1 MVRLVEDTNP
11 TETSSGGEIAVGARI
26 LVFGALHG
34 ADVAELPTPVGV
46 SLRTPP
52 VVQRPDPVRLLDRE
66 VEFAEI
72 QNSIAPGAVL
82 HVVGE
87 GGVGKTALLRHLAH
101 APSTDQSPDGVLA
114 IGCRGLA
121 ASDVVQALYDA
132 VAIPE
137 ARAKATHDEIVH
149 ALPAMRLLVVLD
161 DLELASSE
169 AGELVALLQGSATVV
184 ASRPGVSIPGAKV
197 VPLGGLPSQAS
208 AALLT
213 EIIGHEPSGSD
224 MEAASAIAA
233 AVGGNPQRLVQ
244 AGALVG
250 WNWPQLGELARQL
263 GASPDATLA
272 GLALAGL
279 NDVEQRVVASL
290 ALPGNPSIDVGHIDA
305 LTSID
310 GSSEAVRRLVQA
322 GLVVDEDGRVRLADE
337 VAAEVENSWPLA
349 SPRSVALAY
358 ITGWAE
364 GNRRA
369 PDGVAAESHAIV
381 GLAEWA
387 TASAQHRETLRL
399 AWVGAAPLALGRRF
413 GAWGRVLN
421 AAHAAARALD
431 DHAAEGWVEHEHGTR
446 ALLLGDDE
454 AAIHHLENAAELRDV
469 SGDTEGA
476 AATRRTMGMV
486 ATAKGRRK
494 ARGDKGPGGQGGGF
508 DLSNPANRRLLLLGG
523 AVAAAAIVIGVVL
536 ATRGGGPDEAVTPPA
551 VVEPVVEPTPGDE
564 LVPPQPVDP
573 VQVPPVA
580 PDPPVA
586 PPVASGDLQPINPRG
601 AAIQEGS
608 EGERVRRLQ
617 VALQAFGYK
626 PGAPDGAYGPA
637 TRDAISSFQRDN
649 NLEDDGVAGRATLRA
664 INKRIRSTA

>member
-1 MVRLVEDTNP
+1 MEDTNP
-11 TETSSGGEIAVGARI
+11 TEASSGGEIAVGARV
-26 LVFGALHG
+26 LAFGALHG
-34 ADVAELPTPVGV
+34 ADVAELPSPVGA

-52 VVQRPDPVRLLDRE
+52 VVLRPDPVRLLDRE

-72 QNSIAPGAVL
+72 QNSIAPGVVL

-101 APSTDQSPDGVLA
+101 APSTDQGPDGVVA
-114 IGCRGLA
+114 IACRGLA
-121 ASDVVQALYDA
+121 ASDVVQAIYDA
-132 VAIPE
+132 VAIPA
-137 ARAKATHDEIVH
+137 ARAKATAEEIVN
-149 ALPAMRLLVVLD
+149 ALSPMRLLVVLD
-161 DLELASSE
+161 DLDLPSSE
-169 AGELVALLQGSATVV
+169 AGELVSLLQGCATVV

-208 AALLT
+208 SALLT
-213 EIIGHEPSGSD
+213 EIIGHEPSGTD
-224 MEAASAIAA
+224 AEAASAIAA
-233 AVGGNPQRLVQ
+233 AVGGNPQRLIQ
-244 AGALVG
+244 AGALSG

-279 NDVEQRVVASL
+279 NEVEQRLIAAL
-290 ALPGNPSIDVGHIDA
+290 ALPGNPSIGADHIDA

-310 GSSEAVRRLVQA
+310 GSSEALRRLVQA
-322 GLVVDEDGRVRLADE
+322 GLVVEEDGRVRLADE
-337 VAAEVENSWPLA
+337 VASDVENSWPLS

-358 ITGWAE
+358 VTGWAE

-369 PDGVAAESHAIV
+369 PDAVAAESHAIV

-399 AWVGAAPLALGRRF
+399 AWVAAAPLALGRRF

-421 AAHAAARALD
+421 AAHGAARALD

-446 ALLLGDDE
+446 ALLLDDDE
-454 AAIHHLENAAELRDV
+454 AAIHHLENGAELRDV

-476 AATRRTMGMV
+476 AATRRTIGMV
-486 ATAKGRRK
+486 STPKGRKRP
-494 ARGDKGPGGQGGGF
+494 RGEGAGQGGGF

-523 AVAAAAIVIGVVL
+523 AVVAAAIVIGVVL
-536 ATRGGGPDEAVTPPA
+536 ATRGGGPEEVATTPPA
-551 VVEPVVEPTPGDE
+551 VEPIEPTPGDPI
-564 LVPPQPVDP
+564 VPPPVPPPPDP
-573 VQVPPVA
+573 TVVPPVA

-586 PPVASGDLQPINPRG
+586 PPVAPGDLKAINPRG
-601 AAIQEGS
+601 APIQEGS
-608 EGERVRRLQ
+608 EGERVRRVQ
-617 VALQAFGYK
+617 VALQAFGYE
-626 PGAPDGAYGPA
+626 PGPPDGEYGSA

-649 NLEDDGVAGRATLRA
+649 NLEADGVAGRATLRA
-664 INKRIRSTA
+664 INRRIRATA